1 MFRSMILVCSVFLVA
16 CTGFEEA
23 SPAVASTTPQP
34 PPEPAYPALVS
45 DSGVLAINKFKV
57 NRNTLIFTQPN
68 NVVMVYDTTDPDNI
82 VIVRGVGR
90 VKPDPNGGWLIVLI
104 PQDELIMDSSGAY
117 SEVTKKDAIYKAV
130 GINYSTGVMYP
141 HAQVTFVRKDGT
153 RRFDKGVISRYDPD
167 DPD

>member
-68 NVVMVYDTTDPDNI
+68 NVVMVYDTTDPDNCLSLC
-82 VIVRGVGR
+82 VGWAG
-90 VKPDPNGGWLIVLI
+90 VKPD
-104 PQDELIMDSSGAY
+104 QTGAGL
-117 SEVTKKDAIYKAV
+117 SC
-130 GINYSTGVMYP
+130 
-141 HAQVTFVRKDGT
+141 
-153 RRFDKGVISRYDPD
+153 
-167 DPD
+167 